1 MSTDA
6 QHTQAHEVQPHPDDP
21 GLELWIPAND
31 EPDPE
36 LSIVIPAL
44 DEAITMATFVEW
56 CHQGLAAAGVRGEIL
71 IVDSSTDDTPHIA
84 LAGGARV
91 LRTPKRGLGRAY
103 LDSIGVI
110 RGRWVLMGDA
120 DCTYDFRQLSP
131 FVDAFRDGCEFV
143 MGSRWKGSI
152 EPGSMPGLHRYFG
165 TPLTTWILNLL
176 YKSDFSD
183 IHCGMR
189 GLTKDALIRMG
200 LVSQSWEYASEMVIK
215 SVHLGLRTEEVPV
228 RFLADME
235 GRVSHHRRSGWF
247 SPFSAAWIN
256 LKAMFIHGADFFL
269 VRPGMFALVLGLALV
284 LPLVAGPITVAGVTF
299 TTTTMIFGM
308 VACTL
313 GIFSYQLGLL
323 ARVIYDR
330 RGMATDR
337 LIRRYRYTRT
347 VGSAMAAGALGAAA
361 TIPLL
366 VRYAGNDF
374 QLGPNDLPVAHVAIA
389 GLTLGVL
396 AFATFAFTLLL
407 HALAAVRRA

>member
-6 QHTQAHEVQPHPDDP
+6 QHTQAHEVQSHPDDP
-21 GLELWIPAND
+21 ELELWIPAND

-44 DEAITMATFVEW
+44 DESITMATFVEW

-152 EPGSMPGLHRYFG
+152 EAGSMPGLHRYFG

-366 VRYAGNDF
+366 ARYAGNDF
-374 QLGPNDLPVAHVAIA
+374 KLGANDLPVAHVAIA